1 MDASVKI
8 WMSGDPVSI
17 SPDASALEAFERM
30 LERGIRHLPVVAPDD
45 GSRSGGSRSAV
56 VGVLSIDDLRA
67 ALPFEIS
74 LQHGMAPANRERAR
88 EWRVGEIMTHA
99 PETVDLDASLAEAA
113 ERMAEHRIGCL
124 PVVDE
129 SGHLAGLLSETDVLW
144 ALASALRPGRRG
156 ARERASELPA
166 FVAELER
173 ERERIRARLA
183 ERMAGEQALAAVVRE
198 EPLDEAERG
207 ADLTDVRT
215 ATTLDELAVQ
225 RMAAID
231 HALDRAAEG
240 VLGRCERCGGAIPIP
255 RLRAL
260 PGTTVCV
267 ACAARRAE

>member
-1 MDASVKI
+1 VEASVKT
-8 WMSGDPVSI
+8 WMSGDPISI

-30 LERGIRHLPVVAPDD
+30 LERGIRHLPVVAQASL
-45 GSRSGGSRSAV
+45 GRSVV

-74 LQHGMAPANRERAR
+74 LQRGIAPPDRERAR

-99 PETVDLDASLAEAA
+99 PETVDLDASLADAA
-113 ERMAEHRIGCL
+113 ERMAEYRIGCL

-144 ALASALRPGRRG
+144 ALANSLRPGRRA
-156 ARERASELPA
+156 ARERVSELPA

-173 ERERIRARLA
+173 ERERIRTRLA
-183 ERMAGEQALAAVVRE
+183 ERMAGERALTAVVRE

-215 ATTLDELAVQ
+215 ATTLDDLAVQ
-225 RMAAID
+225 RLAAID
-231 HALDRAAEG
+231 HALDRATEG

-267 ACAARRAE
+267 ACSARRAAP